1 VKGRGV
7 DLREHVGDV
16 DATVGRPVGGQAPR
30 GLFELPLEPGP
41 VSSPRVVP
49 RDGDVDEALE
59 EVALTWLGRAPE
71 VLQHLVRFEIF
82 GAVDQLE
89 PALELRFRG
98 RL

>member
-1 VKGRGV
+1 VM
-7 DLREHVGDV
+7 
-16 DATVGRPVGGQAPR
+16 
-30 GLFELPLEPGP
+30 
-41 VSSPRVVP
+41 P

-59 EVALTWLGRAPE
+59 EVALARLGRAPE
-71 VLQHLVRFEIF
+71 VLQHLVRFEVF